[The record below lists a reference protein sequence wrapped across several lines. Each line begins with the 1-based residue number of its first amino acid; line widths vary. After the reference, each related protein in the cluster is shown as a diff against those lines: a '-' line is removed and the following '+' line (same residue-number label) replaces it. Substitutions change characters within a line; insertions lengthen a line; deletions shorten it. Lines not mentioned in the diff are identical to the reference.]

1 MLGIIWFI
9 GMRFAVFDICPKP
22 PRKLLFMFNGVC
34 AVWTLVDIAIG
45 LFDEIELGIL
55 GDGAIEPDMVDVKF
69 LYCNNDT
76 N

>member
-1 MLGIIWFI
+1 
-9 GMRFAVFDICPKP
+9 
-22 PRKLLFMFNGVC
+22 MFNGVC

-45 LFDEIELGIL
+45 LFDEIELGKL